1 MSQQQ
6 QIRRLVM
13 TGAVAAVTVTGAWYG
28 AGLKTRQEFKQE
40 KKVVLEAS
48 PQERISQLE
57 NARARLVT
65 RRTELE
71 KKISELQARRNQS
84 STDTRPGT

>member
-28 AGLKTRQEFKQE
+28 AGLKTRQEFKQ
-40 KKVVLEAS
+40 VSYYCLIAPLALALACVLAS
-48 PQERISQLE
+48 PFSFYTTLPSQ
-57 NARARLVT
+57 R
-65 RRTELE
+65 
-71 KKISELQARRNQS
+71 
-84 STDTRPGT
+84 GY

>member
-28 AGLKTRQEFKQE
+28 AGLKTRQEFKQ
-40 KKVVLEAS
+40 VSYYCLILLSTLPLPGLLALPILILYNS
-48 PQERISQLE
+48 
-57 NARARLVT
+57 ARSTGLLTTWCVT
-65 RRTELE
+65 GEE
-71 KKISELQARRNQS
+71 S
-84 STDTRPGT
+84 RPRSVP

>member
-40 KKVVLEAS
+40 RKVVLEAS
-48 PQERISQLE
+48 PEERISQLE

-71 KKISELQARRNQS
+71 KKISELQARRNQNT
-84 STDTRPGT
+84 TDTRPGT